1 MTVNLL
7 RINFFAKIKTK
18 SYCNEDTEFRDK
30 EIHILGSSYTSLAV
44 MLIDFVLWKDE
55 NYYEQSVLK
64 EFK

>member
-1 MTVNLL
+1 M
-7 RINFFAKIKTK
+7 KIKTK